1 MLVILGFRYWLKNNL
16 PQYIQEKTP
25 YNITYKDL
33 KIRFLQ
39 GDITASNIKISNK
52 IPENQEIIGLEGS
65 IDTIYISNL
74 GMYDALV
81 NKTVNSDEIQ
91 LSKPNLKITLARP
104 STQKTEKKKNP
115 VVFKNMLIS
124 NGNFVINR
132 RNGFPLLKIKKLSLS
147 IDNLDFTEEDEL
159 RKLPFVFD
167 DYSLKGNDFELFPDE
182 VYKVT
187 AKNID
192 TENGKLSV
200 KDFEILPQVKLK
212 DFQQKFPNKNLV
224 HFEASELSFNKT
236 ELKNN
241 RISFNEILFSQPKL
255 TLFES
260 KMKKKRSKKT
270 LPYELDLKNVIFQN
284 AQFDLKDFDGKQKLS
299 VKNINA
305 SINDFLVNGETTKGK
320 IPFSYKDYRIKT
332 GDILFKVNEFYQLKM
347 NNLFANKEGWQFN
360 DFSMLPLLSRQKFS
374 KRIKTEKDWYH
385 IKIAETK
392 ISGIDFKFTNNQP
405 NVNINTIDFN
415 GVEAI
420 IFRSKFPK
428 DDLSRKK
435 MYSELLRSIKFP
447 LLVHHLSVKNSYLQ
461 YEEDNINENP
471 AGKLIFSDFNLK
483 VQNLNSNKGFQKTF
497 VPISIQCKFMKTS
510 PMNVNWSFD
519 TARKDDFFK
528 IYGNISNLPA
538 ENINLFVQPYLNI
551 TVQGEIRQLNFNY
564 SGNNTHIFG
573 DMNMTHKDLKV
584 SILDK
589 ETKQKKKF
597 LSALV
602 NLFVKSNSKKFPESV
617 EVDAERDK
625 TKSFFNLF
633 WRGIEE
639 GLKKTLIS
647 KKIEQK
653 EEKIKKT
660 VEKVKEIKKK
670 VEEDKATFKKKM
682 NDRFKK

>member
-52 IPENQEIIGLEGS
+52 NPENQEIIGLEGS

-115 VVFKNMLIS
+115 IVFKNMLIS
-124 NGNFVINR
+124 NGDFVINR
-132 RNGFPLLKIKKLSLS
+132 RNGFPFMKIKKLSLS

-167 DYSLKGNDFELFPDE
+167 DYTLKGNDFELFPDE

-192 TENGKLSV
+192 TEKGKLSV
-200 KDFEILPQVKLK
+200 KDFEISPQMKLK
-212 DFQQKFPNKNLV
+212 NFQQKFPYKNLV

-236 ELKNN
+236 ALKNN

-270 LPYELDLKNVIFQN
+270 LPYELDIENLVFQN
-284 AQFDLKDFDGKQKLS
+284 AQFDLKDFDGKEKLS
-299 VKNINA
+299 VKKINA
-305 SINDFLVNGETTKGK
+305 SINDFLVNEETTKGK
-320 IPFSYKDYRIKT
+320 IPFSYKNYSVKT
-332 GDILFKVNEFYQLKM
+332 GDVLFNINEFYQLKM
-347 NNLFANKEGWQFN
+347 SELLASKGGWQFN
-360 DFSMLPLLSRQKFS
+360 NFLMLPLLSRQEFNR
-374 KRIKTEKDWYH
+374 RIKTEKDWYH

-392 ISGIDFKFTNNQP
+392 ISGINFNFTNNQP
-405 NVNINTIDFN
+405 NVNVNTIDFN

-447 LLVHHLSVKNSYLQ
+447 LLVRNLNVTNSYLQ
-461 YEEDNINENP
+461 YEEDNINDNP
-471 AGKLIFSDFNLK
+471 AGKLIFSDFNLNAH
-483 VQNLNSNKGFQKTF
+483 NLNSNKGFQKTL
-497 VPISIQCKFMKTS
+497 VPIAIQCKFMKTS

-528 IYGNISNLPA
+528 ISGNISNLPA

-551 TVQGEIRQLNFNY
+551 TVQGEIKQLNFNY

-617 EVDAERDK
+617 EVDVRRDN

-670 VEEDKATFKKKM
+670 VDEDKATFKKKI